1 MKQVI
6 SSFLVAAA
14 LIAITGCSATQ
25 YRAADRGTAETAQR
39 QVSIGLGSANVAAIL
54 GSPDSVS
61 NDQNEEET
69 WVYDRI
75 STDLSY
81 STSNGAIVGLVF
93 GNYIGGANYIGAAMT
108 SQQTLTVS
116 IKFDEDDL
124 VRDFS
129 YYTTDSDPQDSML
142 VTAAHNTMSQID

>member
-25 YRAADRGTAETAQR
+25 YRAVDHGIAETAQR
-39 QVSIGLGSANVAAIL
+39 EVSIGLGSANVAAIL
-54 GSPDSVS
+54 GSPDLVS
-61 NDQNEEET
+61 SNENEEDT

-116 IKFDEDDL
+116 IKFNEDDR

-129 YYTTDSDPQDSML
+129 YYTSDSDPRNSML
-142 VTAAHNTMSQID
+142 VTAAHNSMGQID

>member
-1 MKQVI
+1 MKQVTN
-6 SSFLVAAA
+6 SFLVTAA
-14 LIAITGCSATQ
+14 LITITGCSATQ
-25 YRAADRGTAETAQR
+25 YRAADLGTAGNAQR
-39 QVSIGLGSANVAAIL
+39 EVSVGLGSANVAAIL

-61 NDQNEEET
+61 SDENDEET

-75 STDLSY
+75 STNLSY
-81 STSNGAIVGLVF
+81 SSNNGAIVGLVF

-108 SQQTLTVS
+108 SQQTLTVT

-129 YYTTDSDPQDSML
+129 YYTSDFAPQDSML